1 MKDFFKTMAA
11 SAVGQLITGIIL
23 AFVFAIFL
31 VARLL
36 SGLGDM
42 GEKMNVEIKEKS
54 VLHLKFESPI
64 TDLEQNPEFN
74 FDLSGFSADK
84 VTGLNV
90 ILRSID
96 RAAKDEFIKGIFL
109 DVSAIDAGM
118 ASIEEIRNKLIDFKK
133 SGKFIVAF
141 SEMYTHKSYYLA
153 SVADNILLYPE
164 GLVQHTGLTANIMF
178 MKGLI
183 DKMELDLTIIRGT
196 NNKFKSAV
204 EPYMLEKM
212 SDANRQQTEKYL
224 FSLWNHMLAG
234 IGKSR
239 KIEVTTLNQLADS
252 LTLRNAEAALEHKL
266 VDQIAYRDEAF
277 ALLRKKLDIKETD
290 ELNLVGLGDYNK
302 DKRLGKEK
310 KEKEEDNRPS
320 IAVIYAVGDII
331 DGKGDRNSIGGS
343 SLSEEIRNAR
353 LDSTIKAVVL
363 RVNSPGGSALAS
375 DVIWREVVLTKKVKP
390 VVVSMGDLAASG
402 GYYISCAADKIFAQ
416 PNTITGSI
424 GVFGILPNTERMLKS
439 KLGVTYDR
447 VRTNAHSDLGS
458 MSRPLD
464 DMEFKVIQQGV
475 DEIYSDFTYKV
486 AEGRKHKSLTQ
497 SMVDSMGQGRVWSGE
512 DALKLG
518 LVDEIGGLQDAIRE
532 AAKRANLSEDGYQVI
547 DLPKVKDPFQQFI
560 EELSGE
566 TKIEFITKNFGLSP
580 EMMLYLYDMKKMLSQ
595 KGVKAVMPYYLE
607 IQ

>member
-1 MKDFFKTMAA
+1 
-11 SAVGQLITGIIL
+11 
-23 AFVFAIFL
+23 
-31 VARLL
+31 
-36 SGLGDM
+36 
-42 GEKMNVEIKEKS
+42 
-54 VLHLKFESPI
+54 
-64 TDLEQNPEFN
+64 
-74 FDLSGFSADK
+74 
-84 VTGLNV
+84 
-90 ILRSID
+90 
-96 RAAKDEFIKGIFL
+96 
-109 DVSAIDAGM
+109 
-118 ASIEEIRNKLIDFKK
+118 
-133 SGKFIVAF
+133 
-141 SEMYTHKSYYLA
+141 
-153 SVADNILLYPE
+153 
-164 GLVQHTGLTANIMF
+164 
-178 MKGLI
+178 
-183 DKMELDLTIIRGT
+183 
-196 NNKFKSAV
+196 
-204 EPYMLEKM
+204 
-212 SDANRQQTEKYL
+212 
-224 FSLWNHMLAG
+224 
-234 IGKSR
+234 
-239 KIEVTTLNQLADS
+239 
-252 LTLRNAEAALEHKL
+252 
-266 VDQIAYRDEAF
+266 
-277 ALLRKKLDIKETD
+277 
-290 ELNLVGLGDYNK
+290 
-302 DKRLGKEK
+302 
-310 KEKEEDNRPS
+310 
-320 IAVIYAVGDII
+320 
-331 DGKGDRNSIGGS
+331 
-343 SLSEEIRNAR
+343 
-353 LDSTIKAVVL
+353 VVL

-390 VVVSMGDLAASG
+390 VIVSMGDLAASG

>member
-1 MKDFFKTMAA
+1 MKEFFKTMAA

-31 VARLL
+31 VSRLL
-36 SGLGDM
+36 SGIGEM
-42 GEKMNVEIKEKS
+42 GEKMNVEIQEKS

-109 DVSAIDAGM
+109 DISAIDAGM

-133 SGKFIVAF
+133 SGKFIVAY

-212 SDANRQQTEKYL
+212 SDANRQQTETYL

-239 KIEVTTLNQLADS
+239 KIEVATLNQLADS
-252 LTLRNAEAALEHKL
+252 LTLRNAETALEHKL

-277 ALLRKKLDIKETD
+277 ALLRKKLDIKESD

-302 DKRLGKEK
+302 DKRLK
-310 KEKEEDNRPS
+310 KEKNETDERPA

-331 DGKGDRNSIGGS
+331 DGKGDRNSIGGAT
-343 SLSEEIRNAR
+343 LSEEIRNAR

-390 VVVSMGDLAASG
+390 VIVSMGDLAASG
-402 GYYISCAADKIFAQ
+402 GYYISCAADKIYAQ

-475 DEIYSDFTYKV
+475 DEIYHDFTFKV
-486 AEGRKHKSLTQ
+486 SEGRKHKNLTQ
-497 SMVDSMGQGRVWSGE
+497 AMVDSIGQGRVWSGE

-532 AAKRANLSEDGYQVI
+532 AAKRANLSEDEYQVL
-547 DLPKVKDPFQQFI
+547 DLPKVKDPFEQFI